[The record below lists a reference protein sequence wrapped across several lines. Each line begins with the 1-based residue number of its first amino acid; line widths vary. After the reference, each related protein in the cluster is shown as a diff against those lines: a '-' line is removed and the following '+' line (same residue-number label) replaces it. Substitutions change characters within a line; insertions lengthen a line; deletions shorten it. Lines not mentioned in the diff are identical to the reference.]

1 MSFKKRIDKIL
12 NNSNLGVNSI
22 NALEKKIGAST
33 GAVNK
38 YYKKDEFPGTAT
50 IKKIKKG
57 FDFSDREWDQLG
69 EDLEPVNLEKLLPG
83 TRLIDMEAWQELKR
97 SNERH
102 DQANEFIRGENEFL
116 RTEIEF
122 LRSLIKNPASIN
134 PHKA

>member
-1 MSFKKRIDKIL
+1 MPFKKRIDKIL
-12 NNSNLGVNSI
+12 NNSKLGVNSI

-38 YYKKDEFPGTAT
+38 YYKKDEFPGVAT

-57 FDFSDREWDQLG
+57 FDFSDQDWDRLE
-69 EDLEPVNLEKLLPG
+69 EDADVVSLDRLLPG
-83 TRLIDMEAWQELKR
+83 TRLIDGEAWSELKK

-102 DQANEFIRGENEFL
+102 DQANEFL

-122 LRSLIKNPASIN
+122 LRGVIKGFQGTPVG
-134 PHKA
+134 PHKTQ